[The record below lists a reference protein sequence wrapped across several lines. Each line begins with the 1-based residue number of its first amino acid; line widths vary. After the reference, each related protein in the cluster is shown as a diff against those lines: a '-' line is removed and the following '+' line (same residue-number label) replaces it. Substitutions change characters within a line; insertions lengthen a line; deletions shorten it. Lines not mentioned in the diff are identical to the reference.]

1 IVSQKRVSAVSF
13 LSSRR
18 RHTRSKRDWSSDVCS
33 SDLGCSVETQR
44 HLLIRA
50 LACTVN
56 PSSDDLEQQV
66 NFAPVSV
73 PRNLVALLLPIDI
86 GIHGDGRLI
95 FGYENLDF
103 IGLELQRLL
112 VSHDVLLG
120 VWQRHRLGA
129 HVLL

>member
-1 IVSQKRVSAVSF
+1 APTSLTVEGGAQIHERRAFGGATRRNVS
-13 LSSRR
+13 
-18 RHTRSKRDWSSDVCS
+18 DDVVVA
-33 SDLGCSVETQR
+33 DQDVTGLKLGCSVETQR

-66 NFAPVSV
+66 NFATVSV

-112 VSHDVLLG
+112 
-120 VWQRHRLGA
+120 
-129 HVLL
+129 